1 MARYLEFT
9 RVSDLGLLCMSKP
22 SKSTYIHDHPRETTE
37 RKDGELADR
46 VVSKSK
52 HRLFG
57 FFL

>member
-46 VVSKSK
+46 VISKK
-52 HRLFG
+52 
-57 FFL
+57 